1 MRVNERMIIAGVAIV
16 ALAVGFYLLVLAP
29 KRNEAADLKEQVNTL
44 NASIS
49 AAEQQASYGEQ
60 ARKDFPKYYG
70 RMVVLGKAVP
80 AESDTASLL
89 VQLNSLS
96 DQSKM
101 DFQAIALNAGGSEG
115 GSGTTAPAAPSSPT
129 SPTGA
134 ATEAASTASTA
145 SSATPSSSGSSSTST
160 ATPAPATEA
169 TAAALPIG
177 STVGPAGLPTFPY
190 ALTMRGGYFD
200 IANFIGKI
208 DGLVKPVSGG
218 DQLSPD
224 GRLLTVDGFG
234 LQVTGLGPSPQLN
247 ATFVVTAYS
256 SGQQGLT
263 AGASSAGPAPVS
275 PSPGET
281 EVQPASAVVP
291 K

>member
-1 MRVNERMIIAGVAIV
+1 MRANERMIFVGVALV
-16 ALAVGFYLLVLAP
+16 ALAVGFYLLVLGP
-29 KRNEAADLKEQVNTL
+29 KRDKASELKDQINQL
-44 NASIS
+44 HGSIT
-49 AAEQQASYGEQ
+49 AAEQQATYGEQ

-80 AESDTASLL
+80 GESDTASLL

-96 DQSKM
+96 DQSKV
-101 DFQAIALNAGGSEG
+101 DLRSIALNGGSEG
-115 GSGTTAPAAPSSPT
+115 GSGTATPSSSSPT

-145 SSATPSSSGSSSTST
+145 SSATPTPTTGSST
-160 ATPAPATEA
+160 AAPAPATEA

-177 STVGPAGLPTFPY
+177 SVVGSAGLPSFPY
-190 ALTMRGGYFD
+190 SLTLRGGYFD
-200 IANFIGKI
+200 IGNFIGKV

-218 DQLSPD
+218 AQLSPD

-234 LQVTGLGPSPQLN
+234 LQATGFGQSPQLN

-263 AGASSAGPAPVS
+263 AGASTSGPAPVS
-275 PSPGET
+275 PNPGET
-281 EVQPASAVVP
+281 DVQPASAVVP

>member
-1 MRVNERMIIAGVAIV
+1 MRSNERMIIVGVALV
-16 ALAVGFYLLVLAP
+16 ALAVGFYLMVLGP
-29 KRNEAADLKEQVNTL
+29 KRDKASGLKDQVDQLNGSITAAQQQV
-44 NASIS
+44 
-49 AAEQQASYGEQ
+49 SYGEQ

-96 DQSKM
+96 DQSKV
-101 DFQAIALNAGGSEG
+101 DLRAIALNGGGSEG
-115 GSGTTAPAAPSSPT
+115 GSGTATSSTPT

-134 ATEAASTASTA
+134 ASTASAASTSSSTA
-145 SSATPSSSGSSSTST
+145 PTSTTASSSTST
-160 ATPAPATEA
+160 AVPATEA

-177 STVGPAGLPTFPY
+177 SVVGPAGLPTFPY
-190 ALTMRGGYFD
+190 TLNLHGSYFD

-234 LQVTGLGPSPQLN
+234 LKVLDLGASPQLDV
-247 ATFVVTAYS
+247 TFTVTAYS

-263 AGASSAGPAPVS
+263 AGASSSGPAPVS
-275 PSPGET
+275 PNPGET
-281 EVQPASAVVP
+281 QVQPASAVVP

>member
-1 MRVNERMIIAGVAIV
+1 MRSNERMIIVGVAVV
-16 ALAVGFYLLVLAP
+16 ALAVGFYLMVLGP
-29 KRNEAADLKEQVNTL
+29 KRDKASELKDQVNQL
-44 NASIS
+44 HASIT

-96 DQSKM
+96 DQSKV
-101 DFQAIALNAGGSEG
+101 DLRAIALNGGGSEG
-115 GSGTTAPAAPSSPT
+115 GSGTATSSAPSAPT
-129 SPTGA
+129 SPTG
-134 ATEAASTASTA
+134 AASTASTA
-145 SSATPSSSGSSSTST
+145 STSSSAAPTSTTGSSSTST
-160 ATPAPATEA
+160 AVPATEA

-177 STVGPAGLPTFPY
+177 SVVGPAGLPTFPY
-190 ALTMRGGYFD
+190 TLTLKGSYFD
-200 IANFIGKI
+200 IGNFIGKI

-234 LQVTGLGPSPQLN
+234 LKVLDLAASPQLD
-247 ATFVVTAYS
+247 ATFTVTAYA

-263 AGASSAGPAPVS
+263 AGASSSGPAPVS

-281 EVQPASAVVP
+281 QVQPASAVVP

>member
-1 MRVNERMIIAGVAIV
+1 MRSNERIIIVGVAIV
-16 ALAVGFYLLVLAP
+16 ALTVGFYLMVLGP
-29 KRNEAADLKEQVNTL
+29 KRDKASELKDQINQL
-44 NASIS
+44 NGSIT

-96 DQSKM
+96 DKSKV
-101 DFQAIALNAGGSEG
+101 DLRAIALNGGGSEG
-115 GSGTTAPAAPSSPT
+115 GSGTATASGASSTPT

-134 ATEAASTASTA
+134 ASTASTA
-145 SSATPSSSGSSSTST
+145 GTASSAAPTSSSTST
-160 ATPAPATEA
+160 AVPAPATEA

-177 STVGPAGLPTFPY
+177 SVVGPAGLPTFPY
-190 ALTMRGGYFD
+190 SLTLQGSYFD
-200 IANFIGKI
+200 VANFIGKI

-234 LQVTGLGPSPQLN
+234 LKVMDLGASPQLE
-247 ATFVVTAYS
+247 ASFAVTAYS

-263 AGASSAGPAPVS
+263 AGASSSGPAPVS

-281 EVQPASAVVP
+281 QVQPASAVVP